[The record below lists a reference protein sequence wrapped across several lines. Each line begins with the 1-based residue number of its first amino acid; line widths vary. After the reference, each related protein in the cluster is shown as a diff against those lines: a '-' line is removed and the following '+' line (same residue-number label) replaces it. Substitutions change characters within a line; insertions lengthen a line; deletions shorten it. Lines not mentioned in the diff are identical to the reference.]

1 MNMKDIQV
9 KISDFNVEIK
19 GNNELN
25 NYILTQQGYVLPNI
39 TLINVPMMWSENYT
53 GNGVKIAVI
62 DTGCCTTHPDLKNN
76 IIGGRNFTSED
87 NGDPNKYEDGN
98 SHGTHCC
105 GIIAGNGHILGVAP
119 NANLLILKVLE
130 SNGNGNLESVVN
142 AVNYAVDQKVDI
154 ISMSLGTSIGV
165 PELYDAVKRAVKNN
179 IIVVSACGNNGD
191 GNAETIERDYPSS
204 YPEVVSVGAIDNT
217 RKCAVFSNSNIYVDL
232 VAPGVKI
239 VSTGLNDGY
248 VTLSG
253 TSMSTPHVAGALAL
267 LIEKTTKE
275 FGRKLDEC
283 ELYAQLIKNTLD
295 LNIPKTSQGNGML
308 YLK

>member
-1 MNMKDIQV
+1 MDNIQV
-9 KISDFNVEIK
+9 KISDFNIEIK

-25 NYILTQQGYVLPNI
+25 NYILTQQGYVPSNI
-39 TLINVPMMWSENYT
+39 NLISAPLLWNQGYT
-53 GNGVKIAVI
+53 GKNVKIAVI
-62 DTGCCTTHPDLKNN
+62 DTGCCTTHPDLKDN

-105 GIIAGNGHILGVAP
+105 GVIAGNGHILGVAP
-119 NANLLILKVLE
+119 NAKLLVLKALG
-130 SNGNGNLESVVN
+130 SSGNGNLESIVN
-142 AVNYAVDQKVDI
+142 AMNYAIDQKVDI
-154 ISMSLGTSIGV
+154 ISMSLGCTIDV
-165 PELYDAVKRAVKNN
+165 TELQQAVKRAVANN
-179 IIVVSACGNNGD
+179 IIVVAACGNSGD
-191 GNAETIERDYPSS
+191 GNSETIERDYPSS

-239 VSTGLNDGY
+239 VSTGLNNGY
-248 VTLSG
+248 ITLSG
-253 TSMSTPHVAGALAL
+253 TSMACPHVAGALAL

-295 LNIPKTSQGNGML
+295 LNIPKTLQGNGLL
-308 YLK
+308 YLE

>member
-1 MNMKDIQV
+1 MDNIQV
-9 KISDFNVEIK
+9 KISDFNIEAK

-25 NYILTQQGYVLPNI
+25 NYILTQQGYVPSNI
-39 TLINVPMMWSENYT
+39 NLISAPLLWNQGYS

-119 NANLLILKVLE
+119 NANLLVLKVLE

-154 ISMSLGTSIGV
+154 ISMSLGCPTDV
-165 PELYDAVKRAVKNN
+165 PELYNAIKRAVDNN

-191 GNAETIERDYPSS
+191 GNAETIERDFPSS

-283 ELYAQLIKNTLD
+283 ELYAQLIKNTLKIS
-295 LNIPKTSQGNGML
+295 NIDIKMQGNGML
-308 YLK
+308 YLE

>member
-1 MNMKDIQV
+1 MDNIQV
-9 KISDFNVEIK
+9 KISDFNIEAK

-25 NYILTQQGYVLPNI
+25 NYILTQQGYVPSNI
-39 TLINVPMMWSENYT
+39 NLISAPLLWNQGYS

-119 NANLLILKVLE
+119 NANLLVLKVLE

-154 ISMSLGTSIGV
+154 ISMSLGCPTNV
-165 PELYDAVKRAVKNN
+165 TELYNAIKRAVANN

-191 GNAETIERDYPSS
+191 GKAETIERDFPSS

-248 VTLSG
+248 ITLSG
-253 TSMSTPHVAGALAL
+253 TSMSTPHIAGALAL

-295 LNIPKTSQGNGML
+295 LNIPKPSQGNGML

>member
-1 MNMKDIQV
+1 MKDIQA
-9 KISDFNVEIK
+9 KISDFTVEIK

-25 NYILTQQGYVLPNI
+25 NYISTQKEYIPSNINLISAPILWNQGY
-39 TLINVPMMWSENYT
+39 T
-53 GNGVKIAVI
+53 GKDVKIAVI
-62 DTGCCTTHPDLKNN
+62 DTGCCTTHPDLKDN
-76 IIGGRNFTSED
+76 IIGGRNFTVED

-119 NANLLILKVLE
+119 NANLLVLKVLE

-154 ISMSLGTSIGV
+154 ISMSLGCPTNV
-165 PELYDAVKRAVKNN
+165 PELYDAIKRAIKNN
-179 IIVVSACGNNGD
+179 IIVVAACGNNGD
-191 GNAETIERDYPSS
+191 GNAETIERDFPSS

-239 VSTGLNDGY
+239 VSTGLNNGY
-248 VTLSG
+248 ITLSG
-253 TSMSTPHVAGALAL
+253 TSMACPHVVGALAL

-295 LNIPKTSQGNGML
+295 LNIPKKIQGNGML
-308 YLK
+308 YLNRS